1 MFYFVRISFF
11 AAIILHVQSQ
21 QFVNLK
27 MNNRTM
33 FTTTRGNVHV
43 CDPSCGC
50 VAFQSGQIKAAK
62 CRGIEVTSQHWGFP
76 WIFESNCTSWR
87 FLQTQQWF
95 VTKFWSRCCWLVSL
109 SSAGYIWIIQ
119 VLLDVPF
126 WGFQWISNITN
137 PDGCWT
143 SYRIVVGWWDDIS
156 LPLSSLHSVWLETC
170 LQRPNRYDIF
180 ILVFSITKHTNQ
192 FYSYGVMGV
201 SCLFPKGSAPIF
213 DDWFRSPQRDDSSC
227 VFMCF
232 SAGSGSKQLQTEWT
246 DFSNQN
252 H

>member
-1 MFYFVRISFF
+1 MLLCFLKDSRLSMFCSG
-11 AAIILHVQSQ
+11 LWQP
-21 QFVNLK
+21 LCC
-27 MNNRTM
+27 M
-33 FTTTRGNVHV
+33 FKASRLLTWKWTRGICWQKPRHTRQRARMWMCCVPVPASDQSSQVALRDRGDLPGH
-43 CDPSCGC
+43 GC
-50 VAFQSGQIKAAK
+50 
-62 CRGIEVTSQHWGFP
+62 FP

-156 LPLSSLHSVWLETC
+156 LPLSSLHSLWLETRLKRQNMYFLC
-170 LQRPNRYDIF
+170 FKSQKVDVWIIF
-180 ILVFSITKHTNQ
+180 LNV
-192 FYSYGVMGV
+192 
-201 SCLFPKGSAPIF
+201 SAPIF
-213 DDWFRSPQRDDSSC
+213 DDWFRSPQRDDSRC